1 MKRPEG
7 FDRSTGAEPVP
18 APQKSGT
25 SAKPTNPEKQTK
37 PANPGAQR
45 AQTGAPRQ
53 LAGAPVRTTRSPK
66 PAKVAREA
74 RPEKPAKPDRVAGPD
89 RASARRDVRKAAAAR
104 RRYERGEV
112 RRFTRRSRRRRVTW
126 LVALS
131 CVILLGGFVTAAVY
145 SPLLSLKNISI
156 TGTSRIDKTQLLG
169 ALDGQLG
176 TPLALVDFTKMRAA
190 LSKFPLIRSYVT
202 ESVPPDT
209 LVIRVTERAPIA
221 AIQTATGFSIVDPA
235 GVVIQESTDRPKG
248 MPLVT
253 AGAAITTSSAFAAS
267 VEVILALPPT
277 LATTVDSITAATK
290 DDVTLTL
297 VGGQKVVWG
306 SNEQSALKARVLA
319 DLIKAQSGTMPVTYN
334 VSAPTNP
341 VIGPG

>member
-7 FDRSTGAEPVP
+7 FDRS
-18 APQKSGT
+18 SGT
-25 SAKPTNPEKQTK
+25 EPPGEATAART
-37 PANPGAQR
+37 GAQR
-45 AQTGAPRQ
+45 TRSGAPP
-53 LAGAPVRTTRSPK
+53 LPAETPVATTRAPKQAK
-66 PAKVAREA
+66 PAKEPRPDKSARPAKEA
-74 RPEKPAKPDRVAGPD
+74 RPENPERPDT
-89 RASARRDVRKAAAAR
+89 ASLRREVRRAAAAR

-126 LVALS
+126 LVVLS
-131 CVILLGGFVTAAVY
+131 CILLLGGFVTASIY
-145 SPLLSLKNISI
+145 SPLLSLKNISV
-156 TGTSRIDKTQLLG
+156 TGTARVDKTQLLT
-169 ALDGQLG
+169 ALDGQMG
-176 TPLALVDFTKMRAA
+176 TPLALVDFGKIRAA

-209 LVIRVTERAPIA
+209 LVIRITERAPIA

-248 MPLVT
+248 IPLVT
-253 AGAAITTSSAFAAS
+253 SGAAITTSAAFSAS
-267 VEVILALPPT
+267 VDVILALPPT

-319 DLIKAQSGTMPVTYN
+319 DLIKAQGGTTPVTFN
-334 VSAPTNP
+334 VSAPTTP

>member
-7 FDRSTGAEPVP
+7 FDRS
-18 APQKSGT
+18 SGT
-25 SAKPTNPEKQTK
+25 ESPPGEAT
-37 PANPGAQR
+37 PARPGAQR
-45 AQTGAPRQ
+45 TRTGAPR
-53 LAGAPVRTTRSPK
+53 LPTETPVVATTRSPK
-66 PAKVAREA
+66 QAKPAKEPRPDKPAKATNGTSPSKEA
-74 RPEKPAKPDRVAGPD
+74 RPENPERPDT
-89 RASARRDVRKAAAAR
+89 ASLRREVRRAAAAR

-126 LVALS
+126 LVVLS
-131 CVILLGGFVTAAVY
+131 CILLLGGFVTASIY
-145 SPLLSLKNISI
+145 SPLLSLKNISV
-156 TGTSRIDKTQLLG
+156 TGTARIDKTQLLA
-169 ALDGQLG
+169 ALDGQMG
-176 TPLALVDFTKMRAA
+176 TPLALVDFGKIRTA

-202 ESVPPDT
+202 ESVPPDS
-209 LVIRVTERAPIA
+209 LVIRITERAPIA

-248 MPLVT
+248 IPLVT
-253 AGAAITTSSAFAAS
+253 SGAAITTSAAFSAS
-267 VEVILALPPT
+267 VDVILALPPT

-319 DLIKAQSGTMPVTYN
+319 DLIKAQGGTTPVTFN
-334 VSAPTNP
+334 VSAPTTP